1 MTMPGSAAAMAHA
14 QALPAVR
21 PRLVICPCR
30 VPAPPRQRAPHGGGA
45 FFRPSVSR
53 RGRPSTARR
62 FGGRPCGR
70 RMLRSIGGAAGGR
83 AAPACYARGLCA
95 DALGG
100 RPGVALRPHACLD
113 ATAVRPTP
121 APCRALF
128 AGREGADGPC
138 GVGPLPPAHCRAP
151 ARPAPAAP
159 GPCHCATHHSTRACP
174 TRGAACA
181 QRRGGRRCS
190 AWGLERVA

>member
-1 MTMPGSAAAMAHA
+1 MIAPASAAARAHA
-14 QALPAVR
+14 QALSAVR
-21 PRLVICPCR
+21 PGPAICCR
-30 VPAPPRQRAPHGGGA
+30 VMPAPPHQRAPHGGGA
-45 FFRPSVSR
+45 FFRPFVSR
-53 RGRPSTARR
+53 RGLSSTARR

-70 RMLRSIGGAAGGR
+70 RALRSIGGAAGGR

-100 RPGVALRPHACLD
+100 RLGVALRPHACPD
-113 ATAVRPTP
+113 AIAVRPPP

-138 GVGPLPPAHCRAP
+138 GVGPLPPAPCRAL
-151 ARPAPAAP
+151 ARPAPAAL

-181 QRRGGRRCS
+181 RRRLR
-190 AWGLERVA
+190 AAALGLGA